1 MRMFGHDFGSDWGA
15 NEDARKYRVIRAMA
29 MADADAARDRSGL
42 RAATRTPPIN
52 DARSTRGRGNTVWR
66 TLKAA
71 SALGRS
77 LVLVNTVTAKN
88 LPTLDKV
95 HG

>member
-1 MRMFGHDFGSDWGA
+1 MRMLGHNFGSDWGA
-15 NEDARKYRVIRAMA
+15 GEGARKSRVIRAMA
-29 MADADAARDRSGL
+29 TADADAARDRSGL

-52 DARSTRGRGNTVWR
+52 DARSTTGRGNTVWR

-77 LVLVNTVTAKN
+77 LVLVNTVEHRYGQKPAE
-88 LPTLDKV
+88 P
-95 HG
+95 

>member
-1 MRMFGHDFGSDWGA
+1 MRMLGHNFGSDWGA
-15 NEDARKYRVIRAMA
+15 GEGARKSQVIRAMA
-29 MADADAARDRSGL
+29 TADADAARDRSGL

-52 DARSTRGRGNTVWR
+52 DARSTTGRGNTVWR

-88 LPTLDKV
+88 LQNSDNSE
-95 HG
+95 G